1 VSFDQATHADSAALS
16 VQRMFL
22 EAFRKHA
29 QKPALVTGSGV
40 VTYLELDQTANRCA
54 NFLLSNGVD
63 SGDVVAV
70 MLGNSTEFVVVD
82 QAIIR
87 AGACKTAINAM
98 LSIDEQC
105 HLLRASRAKI
115 AVAGPDQIAA
125 ALGVKSEGEA
135 LTTVVAV
142 GVDRAP
148 RGSVGWTASLA
159 RQSDIAPLKEP
170 TPDAIG
176 RLSFTGGTTGRPK
189 GIRHSWGRMALNL
202 LSHVIEMELGS
213 SDRLLL
219 TSPLAHSAGLYMQT
233 ALLRG
238 ATVHLGEGFN
248 ADDVITRVR
257 REEITYL
264 FLVPTTIYRLLDA
277 LALDGGTLPTVRTI
291 LYGAAPVSRET
302 LARGIE
308 MLGPVFLQ
316 FFGQTEAPNWITRL
330 GKDEHV
336 LSEAVDR
343 LASCGRA
350 VTMAEVRVIDE
361 AGSDM
366 PPGEVGEV
374 VTRTPY
380 TMVDYVDNPQATE
393 EAFVDGWLRTGDLG
407 WMDAER
413 FVYLVDRAKDMIITG
428 GLNVYCREVERAIA
442 AISGVAEVAVFGM
455 PDPEWGEIVVAAV
468 LPESGLTLDSDQVRR
483 ASRELLSRYKVP
495 KVVTTVKSLPITA
508 AGKIDKKHLRSSWL
522 AAGEVTS

>member
-1 VSFDQATHADSAALS
+1 
-16 VQRMFL
+16 MFQ
-22 EAFRKHA
+22 ESFRKHG
-29 QKPALVTGSGV
+29 QRPALVTESGV
-40 VTYLELDQTANRCA
+40 ITYLELDRAANRCA
-54 NFLLSNGVD
+54 NFLLGNGVGA
-63 SGDVVAV
+63 GDVVAV
-70 MLGNSTEFVVVD
+70 MLGNSAEFVVVD

-115 AVAGPDQIAA
+115 AVAGPDQIDA
-125 ALGVKSEGEA
+125 ALRVQSEGGV

-148 RGSVGWTASLA
+148 QGSVGWTASLA
-159 RQSDIAPLKEP
+159 SRSEIAPLEEP
-170 TPDAIG
+170 TPDTIG
-176 RLSFTGGTTGRPK
+176 RLSFTGGTTGIPK
-189 GIRHSWGRMALNL
+189 GIRHAWGRMALNL
-202 LSHVIEMELGS
+202 LSHVIEMELDS

-238 ATVHLGEGFN
+238 AAVHLGDGFN
-248 ADDVITRVR
+248 AREVIARVR
-257 REEITYL
+257 REDITYL
-264 FLVPTTIYRLLDA
+264 FLVPTAIYRLLDA
-277 LALDGGTLPTVRTI
+277 LALDGGTLPSVRTI

-302 LARGIE
+302 ISRGIE

-330 GKDEHV
+330 GKDEH
-336 LSEAVDR
+336 LPSEGADR

-350 VTMAEVRVIDE
+350 VTMAEVRIIDE
-361 AGSDM
+361 AGSEM

-393 EAFVDGWLRTGDLG
+393 DAFVEGWLRTGDLG

-442 AISGVAEVAVFGM
+442 AIGGVADVAVFGM

-468 LPESGLTLDSDQVRR
+468 VPESGLTLDPNQVRQ
-483 ASRELLSRYKVP
+483 ASREVLSRYKVP
-495 KVVTTVKSLPITA
+495 KVVITVTSLPLTA
-508 AGKIDKKHLRSSWL
+508 AGKIDKKNLRATWI
-522 AAGEVTS
+522 AAGEVTSSALD